1 MNLSLIPPQLVGP
14 NQSMLDKSIL
24 NMTDPGLSR
33 VTSARPLVG
42 SNSLN
47 GFNYPS
53 LEELRELYFKK
64 GKRKESKKE
73 YKINDGIQI
82 I

>member
-1 MNLSLIPPQLVGP
+1 MNLSLIPPQVVGP

-33 VTSARPLVG
+33 IKSAKTDAD
-42 SNSLN
+42 LN
-47 GFNYPS
+47 GFSYPS

-64 GKRKESKKE
+64 GKKKE
-73 YKINDGIQI
+73 DKK
-82 I
+82 